1 MAATDYSSLY
11 KLCDRSD
18 TVGIPAIQSL
28 LSSSSPSTRTQFF
41 SYQDIYCWTPLHA
54 ACHRGHHQVVE
65 MLLAAGANKDTPD
78 KNGSTPLYVAC
89 RNGHQVVELLLTTG
103 AYKETPRNDGQALLN
118 VACRNGHYQVVEMLL
133 ASGATKE
140 IPSEYGWTPL
150 FTACQYGHHQVVEI
164 LLAAGAS
171 KATPT
176 NDGCTPLLVACKAGY
191 HQVVEVLLR
200 YGANPETKDA
210 FGFTLLWNACLRPHN
225 LAMIRMLLYAG
236 ASIYCRNQIGVALL
250 QDPSIRQEHRDILF
264 EHHRNISLFH
274 LLWTW
279 YQRSDQLGNV
289 KLDSERWCFLF

>member
-28 LSSSSPSTRTQFF
+28 LSSSSPSTRTQFLA
-41 SYQDIYCWTPLHA
+41 YQDIYCWTPLHA
-54 ACHRGHHQVVE
+54 ACHPGHHQVVE
-65 MLLAAGANKDTPD
+65 MLLTAGAYT
-78 KNGSTPLYVAC
+78 
-89 RNGHQVVELLLTTG
+89 
-103 AYKETPRNDGQALLN
+103 ETPRNDGQALLN